1 MNHIDDFFNAV
12 QRRQSADRA
21 EREAFLGRMG
31 DLNNAVNRTMMIR
44 LVEQQQQIKQLEALA
59 REAVELA
66 QQRTKEVVD
75 LTRTIEAMT
84 LEQDN
89 GGPEVRAVL
98 EQALVA
104 LVAAQKHHFTTSLPE
119 AIRTYGSREGAAAA
133 GLETWRNLVPGAIK
147 ALHDALDEPKKG

>member
-1 MNHIDDFFNAV
+1 
-12 QRRQSADRA
+12 
-21 EREAFLGRMG
+21 
-31 DLNNAVNRTMMIR
+31 MMIR
-44 LVEQQQQIKQLEALA
+44 LVEQQQQIKQLETLA

-89 GGPEVRAVL
+89 GGPEVRNLLAH
-98 EQALVA
+98 ALAA
-104 LVAAQKHHFTTSLPE
+104 LTEAQRHHFVTSLPL
-119 AIRTYGSREGAAAA
+119 AIETYGSRDKAAAA

-147 ALHDALDEPKKG
+147 ALTAALNEPKQG